1 MMGKL
6 LILSSDTGEGHNS
19 AAHALE
25 ATAAAAGL
33 QVSVRKPI
41 EESGKFN
48 RTLGGLYNTI
58 LAHCPHRMRNYFW
71 LVDRCRPNERDFLYA
86 SARKFIGPFLDSE
99 KPSIVLSVHPM
110 LNHFI
115 QRFIKEERLGIPCH
129 TVLTDPFPP
138 FWQGW
143 ASPYVDRFF
152 VPTPEALQELTAMG
166 VAAWRI
172 ERVPMPVRTQF
183 RPATAAA
190 RDAFHEEM
198 GLDGATT
205 ILLNGGAR
213 GGGPLLAIYHAVR
226 KAAENANILVVCGR
240 NERLRQRIES
250 RCHPKTRTFGYVDDI
265 HRFIAG
271 SDLVLT
277 KPGALSTYETLACGV
292 PVLLLGLR
300 GLMPQESGLFRA
312 ASHYEFGFAASRLSE
327 VEDVINQGRQAWN
340 RIRSSLGT
348 FYQMSSGE
356 EIVERILHKH
366 APA

>member
-1 MMGKL
+1 MSKL

-19 AAHALE
+19 AARALE
-25 ATAAAAGL
+25 ATAAISGL
-33 QVSVRKPI
+33 NVSVRKPL

-48 RTLGGLYNTI
+48 RTLGSLYNTI
-58 LAHCPHRMRNYFW
+58 LSRCPQQMGNYFW
-71 LVDRCRPNERDFLYA
+71 LVHRCRPNERDFLYA
-86 SARKFIGPFLDSE
+86 NARKFIGDFLDSE
-99 KPSIVLSVHPM
+99 KPDIVLSVHPM

-115 QRFIKEERLGIPCH
+115 QRFIKEERLGVPCH
-129 TVLTDPFPP
+129 TLLTDPFPP

-143 ASPYVDRFF
+143 ASPWVDRFF

-172 ERVPMPVRTQF
+172 ERVPMPVRSQF
-183 RPATAAA
+183 RPFTANA
-190 RDAFHEEM
+190 REAFHDELN
-198 GLDGATT
+198 LDPATT

-213 GGGPLLAIYHAVR
+213 GGGPLFAIYRAVR
-226 KAAENANILVVCGR
+226 KAAPGANILVVCGR
-240 NERLRQRIES
+240 NEKLQRRIDAAN
-250 RCHPKTRTFGYVDDI
+250 HPRTRTFGFVQDI

-312 ASHYEFGFAASRLSE
+312 AVHYEFGFAASRLSE
-327 VEDVINQGRQAWN
+327 VEDIVNQGRSAWN
-340 RIRSSLGT
+340 RLRSSLGS
-348 FYQMSSGE
+348 FYQTSCGE
-356 EIVERILHKH
+356 EIVERMLHQH
-366 APA
+366 ALA